1 MEIFDQPAQNINV
14 GTNNSVKNKPPPKKS
29 RKSYSFVEKADFIDK
44 FLHEQSYDHGLSQN
58 VFAESIGVDKS
69 MLSR

>member
-1 MEIFDQPAQNINV
+1 MLEQ
-14 GTNNSVKNKPPPKKS
+14 TKKS